1 MTSTNPKANIIS
13 HSNNNVYLLVNPS
26 IKPYT
31 VLGSEEL
38 ELMAA
43 RGRTA
48 AGRGENN
55 AGNGKSQRKRKIKIE
70 MNGSVPHIE
79 GCFD

>member
-1 MTSTNPKANIIS
+1 MSSTNPKANIIS
-13 HSNNNVYLLVNPS
+13 HSNNNVYLLANPT

-38 ELMAA
+38 ELVAA

-48 AGRGENN
+48 AAAAGE
-55 AGNGKSQRKRKIKIE
+55 AKGQRKRKIKIE

>member
-1 MTSTNPKANIIS
+1 MLSTNPKANIIS
-13 HSNNNVYLLVNPS
+13 HSNNNVYLLANPT

-38 ELMAA
+38 ELVAA

-48 AGRGENN
+48 AAAAGE
-55 AGNGKSQRKRKIKIE
+55 AKGQRKRKIKIE

>member
-13 HSNNNVYLLVNPS
+13 HSNNNVYLLANPS

-55 AGNGKSQRKRKIKIE
+55 AGKGQRKRNIKIE
-70 MNGSVPHIE
+70 MNGSVPQIE

>member
-1 MTSTNPKANIIS
+1 MSSTNPKANSIS

-38 ELMAA
+38 ELVAA

-48 AGRGENN
+48 AAAAGENS
-55 AGNGKSQRKRKIKIE
+55 AAKGQRKRKIKIE

>member
-1 MTSTNPKANIIS
+1 MSSSNPNANIIS
-13 HSNNNVYLLVNPS
+13 HSNNNVYLLANPT

-38 ELMAA
+38 ELVAA

-48 AGRGENN
+48 AAA
-55 AGNGKSQRKRKIKIE
+55 AGKNSAGKGQRKRKIKIE

>member
-1 MTSTNPKANIIS
+1 MSSTNPKANIIS
-13 HSNNNVYLLVNPS
+13 HSNNNVYLLANPT

-38 ELMAA
+38 ELVAA

-48 AGRGENN
+48 AAA
-55 AGNGKSQRKRKIKIE
+55 AGKAKGQRKRKIKIE

>member
-13 HSNNNVYLLVNPS
+13 HSNNNVYLLANPS

-55 AGNGKSQRKRKIKIE
+55 GKGQRKRKIKIE
-70 MNGSVPHIE
+70 MNGSVPQIE

>member
-1 MTSTNPKANIIS
+1 MSSTNPKANIIS
-13 HSNNNVYLLVNPS
+13 HSNNNVYLLANPT

-38 ELMAA
+38 ELVAA
-43 RGRTA
+43 IGRTA
-48 AGRGENN
+48 AAAAGE
-55 AGNGKSQRKRKIKIE
+55 AKGQRKRKIKIE

>member
-1 MTSTNPKANIIS
+1 MSSTNPKANIIS
-13 HSNNNVYLLVNPS
+13 HSNNNVYLLANPT

-38 ELMAA
+38 ELAAA

-48 AGRGENN
+48 AAAAGEEK
-55 AGNGKSQRKRKIKIE
+55 GQRKRKIKIE

>member
-1 MTSTNPKANIIS
+1 MSSTNPKANIIS
-13 HSNNNVYLLVNPS
+13 HSNNNVYLLANPT

-38 ELMAA
+38 ELVAA

-48 AGRGENN
+48 AAAAGEEK
-55 AGNGKSQRKRKIKIE
+55 GQRKRKIKIE

>member
-1 MTSTNPKANIIS
+1 MTSTNPKASIIS
-13 HSNNNVYLLVNPS
+13 HSNNNGYLLANPS

-55 AGNGKSQRKRKIKIE
+55 GKGQRKRKIKIE
-70 MNGSVPHIE
+70 MNGSVPQIE

>member
-13 HSNNNVYLLVNPS
+13 HSNNNVYLLANPS

-55 AGNGKSQRKRKIKIE
+55 GKDQRKRKIKIE
-70 MNGSVPHIE
+70 MNGSVPQIE

>member
-13 HSNNNVYLLVNPS
+13 HGNNKNVYLLANPS

-38 ELMAA
+38 EQVAA
-43 RGRTA
+43 RTRRATA
-48 AGRGENN
+48 AAVGESST
-55 AGNGKSQRKRKIKIE
+55 GNG
-70 MNGSVPHIE
+70 
-79 GCFD
+79 